1 MQIPDEHNP
10 ALKEPEEV
18 EEEKSSHFQGRVTD
32 QYLKEDKMKHKEDGK
47 KDKKDVNALKNKFI

>member
-10 ALKEPEEV
+10 ALKEPEV
-18 EEEKSSHFQGRVTD
+18 EESHYHGRVTD
-32 QYLKEDKMKHKEDGK
+32 QYLKEDKKKHKDDGK